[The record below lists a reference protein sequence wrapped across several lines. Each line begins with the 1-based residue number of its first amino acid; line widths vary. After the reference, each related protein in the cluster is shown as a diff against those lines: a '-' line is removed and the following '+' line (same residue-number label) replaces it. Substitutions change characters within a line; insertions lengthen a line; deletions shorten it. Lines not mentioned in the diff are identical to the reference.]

1 MKLIMTL
8 AQLKKVLKT
17 EEAKYPIKIIM
28 KGIDKAE
35 LMELVKVLKAKKE
48 N

>member
-1 MKLIMTL
+1 MTL
-8 AQLKKVLKT
+8 AQLKKVLNT
-17 EEAKYPIKIIM
+17 EEPKYPIKIIM

-35 LMELVKVLKAKKE
+35 LMELIKVLKAKKK